1 MSNVIG
7 FIISL
12 FVVIMVVVFLF
23 GGMVKQVQTNY
34 LKADTSV
41 VITNGKADTV
51 ITKKTLPWYLK

>member
-1 MSNVIG
+1 MGNVIG

-12 FVVIMVVVFLF
+12 FVGIMIVIYLF
-23 GGMVKQVQTNY
+23 GGMIKQAQTNY

>member
-1 MSNVIG
+1 MGNIIG

-12 FVVIMVVVFLF
+12 FAAITIVVVLF
-23 GGMVKQVQTNY
+23 GGMIKRVQTNY